1 MPRDFKARQILATQ
15 IIGSGGIHNGA
26 TSPSSVGL
34 MFYSSSG
41 GTDRIGGMNANMTS
55 SVGSDVWM
63 FVSGSDGGR
72 DIGKEVVLFGG
83 DVVVSGTFYVDR
95 MVVEIEEATTG
106 SFSVSGSLFV
116 SASAFIKGGLVVNDE
131 GEGDHGSASD
141 FRVETKTEDE
151 AILVDASADAI
162 YFNKGESAVVT
173 TIHSTNDVAITV
185 GAAGVVFNEDSHATN
200 DFRVESDG
208 ESNAIFVDSGNNFVE
223 LKASEL
229 HLTGSGAH
237 AAAVKI
243 ATSNAAGGVDIDA
256 GTGGVA
262 IDSTGTV
269 SIDGADDMN
278 FTITSS
284 TGGEDLTIQQ
294 IGGNDSSIIITA
306 AGTGTDAI
314 KIDATAGDML
324 IGPTLTDGKTLK
336 LGKSGAVEVTIA
348 PHGTAA
354 SEKYTV
360 TNTAGTAADAIS
372 LNAAAGGILVNAD
385 ASKIHLDADGTG
397 SDAVDIDSEG
407 GIDVTAA
414 DAIVLTTT
422 SADGHIKLATAHT
435 SGLAFHIDADAAAG
449 AIVDIDAGILDIDVA
464 GNTTIDSGGTF
475 SIDSVGASN
484 VTTVG
489 ILTLSGSTQT
499 LVTSTKDTAIAV
511 KINASHTAGGID
523 IDAGTGGIA
532 IDSTGA
538 VSIQGSAASDVT
550 VLGAAL
556 TISGSGV
563 NIAGENSEIDITT
576 AGAVDINAGA
586 ASTWDTTAGDITIDA
601 NAGSVNIDGGE
612 ADSAAVKIAAS
623 HADGGIDIDAGTGG
637 IAIDSTSTVSI
648 DGVGASNLTTKG
660 ILTLSGSTQTLVTS
674 TKDTAIAVRI
684 NASHTAGGIDID
696 AGTAGIAIDSTGVLH
711 LTSSV
716 NHPNAIQMLAS
727 AGGMAFKAAGAA
739 GEDIDVTNTAGSIN
753 IIAAESVAN
762 SINID
767 GTGVVIKASDTTNGL
782 SLATATSAVPIS
794 IGHTTSET
802 TVNDNLT
809 VIGNIGTNGIVTASL
824 GFSGSLTRLPD
835 GKSFIE
841 AGSGVT
847 VASASN
853 GAITIST
860 SGGGSVDGS
869 GAATRL
875 AYWSDSDTLTSDA
888 DLNFNGSNL
897 GLTGSSAGANSALDI
912 DRNYSATTSNSA
924 TTAAAASGILI
935 DYDVT
940 GIVGASQTQ
949 RHKALWVKYDQ
960 SAPSHN
966 AASIVQGTGLM
977 VEMTGSTD
985 GIQSI
990 DGIYVKVEN
999 PGSLAADASRG
1010 ISINA
1015 PAGWIDGTSNG
1026 SHLRCFSQADT
1037 GDYFDISVGASGIT
1051 QLTTIDS
1058 DAAVAH
1064 LNLKPDGMAMIL
1076 SGAASGPL
1084 SRNEST
1090 YADTNF
1096 FVSGS
1101 VGSIGTS
1108 VKGASVFGGD
1118 VYISGSLG
1126 VNTVTITTD
1135 GKLGLGVDDPS
1146 YKLSVGGNME
1156 VGEYIYHRGDADTFI
1171 RFQVD
1176 SWKVNVGNV
1185 DMISITEDGS
1195 QDKIILNEGG
1205 ADVDFRVESSGEDE
1219 ALFLDAGNNILYVN
1233 KGETDFTTIIG
1244 STNDEAARFGDA
1256 GVIFNEDG
1264 HATNDFRVET
1274 DNKTHGLFVDAG
1286 TDQVLILS
1294 GGGVGST
1301 NDAIASDV
1309 NLYVSGAQYSQ
1320 GSSTRGTTLFG
1331 GDIYASGTILGKQ
1344 YYYHQGTYQRGNADA
1359 IFLGLYG
1366 SNEAASVIDDVT
1378 MVAPFSGRCV
1388 RIIARS
1394 DTAGGLGS
1402 SIAGFHQIGDGTEF
1416 PSTTAKES
1424 IGNVG
1429 SAAHTPL
1436 VFDFT
1441 LTGTSPPA
1449 TAFSAGDCLAFSLNP
1464 TNNSGEVNFCIV
1476 LEYITHRIIS
1486 GTTV

>member
-1 MPRDFKARQILATQ
+1 MPKDFRAKQVLTTQ
-15 IIGSGGIHNGA
+15 IIGSGGIYNGA

-41 GTDRIGGMNANMTS
+41 GTDRSGGMNENMTG

-63 FVSGSDGGR
+63 FVSGAQGGR
-72 DIGKEVVLFGG
+72 ALKKEVVLFGG
-83 DVVVSGTFYVDR
+83 DVVVSGTIFSDKF
-95 MVVEIEEATTG
+95 VVEIEEATTG
-106 SFSVSGSLFV
+106 SLSVSGSLFV
-116 SASAFIKGGLVVNDE
+116 SASAYIKGGLVVNDE
-131 GEGDHGSASD
+131 GEGDHGGASD
-141 FRVETKTEDE
+141 FRVETVTEDE

-162 YFNKGESAVVT
+162 YFNKGESAVTT
-173 TIHSTNDVAITV
+173 TIHSTNDVAMTV
-185 GAAGVVFNEDSHATN
+185 SAAGVVFNEDGHATN
-200 DFRVESDG
+200 DFRVESDS
-208 ESNAIFVDSGNNFVE
+208 EINAIFVDSGQNFVN
-223 LKASEL
+223 LKGTEL

-237 AAAVKI
+237 ATAVKI

-306 AGTGTDAI
+306 AGTGADAVS
-314 KIDATAGDML
+314 IDATAGSMV
-324 IGPTLTDGKTLK
+324 IGPSLSDSKTLK

-372 LNAAAGGILVNAD
+372 LNASAGGILVNAD
-385 ASKIHLDADGTG
+385 ASKIHLDAEGTG

-435 SGLAFHIDADAAAG
+435 SGLAFHIDADAAAE

-464 GNTTIDSGGTF
+464 GNTTIDAGGTF
-475 SIDSVGASN
+475 SIDGAGASN
-484 VTTVG
+484 ITTVG
-489 ILTLSGSTQT
+489 TLTLSGSTQT
-499 LVTSTKDTAIAV
+499 LVTSTKDAATAV
-511 KINASHTAGGID
+511 KINASHAAGGID
-523 IDAGTGGIA
+523 IDAGTGGIT

-586 ASTWDTTAGDITIDA
+586 ASTWDTTAGDITVDA

-623 HADGGIDIDAGTGG
+623 HADGGIDIDAGT
-637 IAIDSTSTVSI
+637 
-648 DGVGASNLTTKG
+648 
-660 ILTLSGSTQTLVTS
+660 
-674 TKDTAIAVRI
+674 
-684 NASHTAGGIDID
+684 
-696 AGTAGIAIDSTGVLH
+696 AGIAIDSTGVLH

-716 NHPNAIQMLAS
+716 NNPNAIQMLAS

-739 GEDIDVTNTAGSIN
+739 GEDIDVTNIAGSIN

-782 SLATATSAVPIS
+782 SIATATSAVPVS

-853 GAITIST
+853 GAITISS
-860 SGGGSVDGS
+860 SGGGSIDGS

-888 DLNFNGSNL
+888 DLIFDGDT
-897 GLTGSSAGANSALDI
+897 LTSANSSNTAIPAIKI
-912 DRNYSATTSNSA
+912 DRNYTGTTSIGNF
-924 TTAAAASGILI
+924 TTDASGLLI

-940 GIVGASQTQ
+940 GIVASGQTAIHDAIAINYNQDSPTMVGTINATGADI
-949 RHKALWVKYDQ
+949 R
-960 SAPSHN
+960 
-966 AASIVQGTGLM
+966 
-977 VEMTGSTD
+977 MTG
-985 GIQSI
+985 
-990 DGIYVKVEN
+990 
-999 PGSLAADASRG
+999 
-1010 ISINA
+1010 
-1015 PAGWIDGTSNG
+1015 GTSG
-1026 SHLRCFSQADT
+1026 VQSMKGVAITLAGADT
-1037 GDYFDISVGASGIT
+1037 NTGIDITAPNDSTHFIARSSDALLDFFKISVGEAGA
-1051 QLTTIDS
+1051 TTLSTGDQ
-1058 DAAVAH
+1058 DA
-1064 LNLKPDGMAMIL
+1064 
-1076 SGAASGPL
+1076 GAANL
-1084 SRNEST
+1084 T
-1090 YADTNF
+1090 LDA
-1096 FVSGS
+1096 
-1101 VGSIGTS
+1101 
-1108 VKGASVFGGD
+1108 
-1118 VYISGSLG
+1118 
-1126 VNTVTITTD
+1126 D
-1135 GKLGLGVDDPS
+1135 GKIIIDALA
-1146 YKLSVGGNME
+1146 
-1156 VGEYIYHRGDADTFI
+1156 GDETVF
-1171 RFQVD
+1171 
-1176 SWKVNVGNV
+1176 
-1185 DMISITEDGS
+1185 
-1195 QDKIILNEGG
+1195 NEAG
-1205 ADVDFRVESSGEDE
+1205 ANVDFRVESSSEDE
-1219 ALFLDAGNNILYVN
+1219 AIFLDAGADKLFIN
-1233 KGETDFTTIIG
+1233 KGKSAFATEIYGNADLALEVN
-1244 STNDEAARFGDA
+1244 SS
-1256 GVIFNEDG
+1256 GVVLNENG
-1264 HATNDFRVET
+1264 HASNDFRVET
-1274 DNKTHGLFVDAG
+1274 NNKTHGLFVDAG

-1294 GGGVGST
+1294 GGGPGST

-1309 NLYVSGAQYSQ
+1309 NLYISGAQYSQ

-1331 GDIYASGTILGKQ
+1331 GDIYASGTVLGKQ
-1344 YYYHQGTYQRGNADA
+1344 YYYHQGTYQKGNADPV
-1359 IFLGLYG
+1359 FLGLYNN
-1366 SNEAASVIDDVT
+1366 NEAASVIDDVT

-1388 RIIARS
+1388 RIIVRS
-1394 DTAGGLGS
+1394 DTAGGLGAA
-1402 SIAGFHQIGDGTEF
+1402 IAGFHQVGDGTEF

-1424 IGNVG
+1424 IGSVG
-1429 SAAHTPL
+1429 GAAHTPL

-1441 LTGTSPPA
+1441 LTGSSPPA
-1449 TAFSAGDCLAFSLNP
+1449 TAFSAGDCLAFSINP
-1464 TNNSGEVNFCIV
+1464 TNDHGEVNFCIV
-1476 LEYITHRIIS
+1476 LEYLTHRIIS

>member
-1 MPRDFKARQILATQ
+1 MPKDFRAKQVLTTQ
-15 IIGSGGIHNGA
+15 IIGSGGIYNGA

-41 GTDRIGGMNANMTS
+41 GTDRSGGMNENMTG

-63 FVSGSDGGR
+63 FVSGAQGGR
-72 DIGKEVVLFGG
+72 ALKKEVVLFGG
-83 DVVVSGTFYVDR
+83 DVVVSGTIFSDKF
-95 MVVEIEEATTG
+95 VVEIEEATTG
-106 SFSVSGSLFV
+106 SLSVSGSLFV
-116 SASAFIKGGLVVNDE
+116 SASAYIKGGLVVNDE
-131 GEGDHGSASD
+131 GEGDHAGASD
-141 FRVETKTEDE
+141 FRVETVTEDE

-162 YFNKGESAVVT
+162 YFNKGESAVTT

-185 GAAGVVFNEDSHATN
+185 GAAGVVFNEDGHATN
-200 DFRVESDG
+200 DFRVESDS
-208 ESNAIFVDSGNNFVE
+208 ETNAIFVDSGQNFVN
-223 LKASEL
+223 LKGTEL

-237 AAAVKI
+237 ATAVKI
-243 ATSNAAGGVDIDA
+243 ATSNAAGGIDIDA

-306 AGTGTDAI
+306 AGTGADAVS
-314 KIDATAGDML
+314 IDATAGSMV
-324 IGPTLTDGKTLK
+324 IGPSLSDSKTLK

-348 PHGTAA
+348 PHGTTD

-372 LNAAAGGILVNAD
+372 LNASAGGILVNAD
-385 ASKIHLDADGTG
+385 ASKIHLDAEGTG

-464 GNTTIDSGGTF
+464 GNTTIDAGGTF
-475 SIDSVGASN
+475 SIDGAGASN
-484 VTTVG
+484 ITTVG
-489 ILTLSGSTQT
+489 TLTLSGSTQT
-499 LVTSTKDTAIAV
+499 LVTSTKDSATAV

-523 IDAGTGGIA
+523 IDAGTGGIT

-586 ASTWDTTAGDITIDA
+586 ASTWDTTAGDITIDS

-612 ADSAAVKIAAS
+612 ADSAAVKI
-623 HADGGIDIDAGTGG
+623 T
-637 IAIDSTSTVSI
+637 
-648 DGVGASNLTTKG
+648 
-660 ILTLSGSTQTLVTS
+660 
-674 TKDTAIAVRI
+674 
-684 NASHTAGGIDID
+684 ASHTAGGIDID
-696 AGTAGIAIDSTGVLH
+696 AGTAGMAIDSTGVLH

-716 NHPNAIQMLAS
+716 NNPNAIQMLAS

-739 GEDIDVTNTAGSIN
+739 GEDIDVTNIAGSIN

-782 SLATATSAVPIS
+782 SIATATSAVPVS

-912 DRNYSATTSNSA
+912 DRNYSATTSNST
-924 TTAAAASGILI
+924 TTADAASGILI

-960 SAPSHN
+960 SSPSHH
-966 AASIVQGTGLM
+966 ASSIVQGTGLM
-977 VEMTGSTD
+977 VEMTGSID
-985 GIQSI
+985 GVQSI

-1015 PAGWIDGTSNG
+1015 PAGWIDGTANG

-1037 GDYFDISVGASGIT
+1037 GDYFDISVGDSGIT
-1051 QLTTIDS
+1051 QLTTVDAG
-1058 DAAVAH
+1058 AAVAH

-1101 VGSIGTS
+1101 VGSTGTS
-1108 VKGASVFGGD
+1108 VKGTSVFGGD
-1118 VYISGSLG
+1118 VHISGSLG

-1185 DMISITEDGS
+1185 DMISITEDSS
-1195 QDKIILNEGG
+1195 QDKIVLNEGG

-1219 ALFLDAGNNILYVN
+1219 AILLDAGDNALYIN

-1256 GVIFNEDG
+1256 GVVFNEDG

-1294 GGGVGST
+1294 GGGAGST
-1301 NDAIASDV
+1301 NDAIAGDV

-1320 GSSTRGTTLFG
+1320 GSATRGTTLFG
-1331 GDIYASGTILGKQ
+1331 GDIYASGTVLGKQ
-1344 YYYHQGTYQRGNADA
+1344 YYYHQGTYQKGNADPV
-1359 IFLGLYG
+1359 FLGLYNN
-1366 SNEAASVIDDVT
+1366 NEATSVIDDVT

-1394 DTAGGLGS
+1394 DTAGGFGS
-1402 SIAGFHQIGDGTEF
+1402 AIAGFHQVGDGTEF

-1424 IGNVG
+1424 ITNVG
-1429 SAAHTPL
+1429 AAAHTPL

-1449 TAFSAGDCLAFSLNP
+1449 TAFSAGDCLAFSINP
-1464 TNNSGEVNFCIV
+1464 TNTHGEVNFCIV

-1486 GTTV
+1486 GTAV